1 MSLWNSNVMFLFF
14 EVTDIPRARFF
25 MEDVLGLELIEN
37 RFHPP
42 HERHG
47 VAKYDA
53 GNSILALNLAV
64 KTFERHAPEEIVT
77 VFGADPRREARI
89 YGRLYTAGLSAPRQA
104 GGVFVDHDNHR
115 FAVRSTSRPSP
126 DTEVPGVAGIE
137 ELRFGVDDLGESI
150 AFYHEVL
157 GLPVLEEHADRAAL
171 AAANLRIVLYRR
183 QNGSPMRRDGLLT
196 VFHAPQIEEMYGA
209 LAERGLDFGKL
220 AVRYSEIGGAVR
232 FLDPSGHAFCLY
244 EPSAESLSWESG
256 AKVRQLMTRF
266 DGELTVH

>member
-1 MSLWNSNVMFLFF
+1 MSLWNSNIMFLFF
-14 EVTDIPRARFF
+14 EVTDIPRARSF

-77 VFGADPRREARI
+77 VFGADPRREAQI
-89 YGRLYTAGLSAPRQA
+89 YGRLYSAGLSPPPKA
-104 GGVFVDHDNHR
+104 GGVFIDHDSHR
-115 FAVRSTSRPSP
+115 FAVRSTSRPTL
-126 DTEVPGVAGIE
+126 DGEVPRVTGIE
-137 ELRFGVDDLGESI
+137 ELRFAVHDLGESI

-157 GLPVLEEHADRAAL
+157 GLPLLQEHGESATL
-171 AAANLRIVLYRR
+171 AAANLRIVLDRR
-183 QNGSPMRRDGLLT
+183 QNGLPARRDGLLT
-196 VFHAPQIEEMYGA
+196 VFHAPQIEETYDT
-209 LAERGLDFGKL
+209 LAQRGLDFRNL
-220 AVRYSEIGGAVR
+220 TVRYSEIGGAVR
-232 FLDPSGHAFCLY
+232 FLDPTGYAFCLY
-244 EPSAESLSWESG
+244 EPSEESLSWESG
-256 AKVRQLMTRF
+256 AKVRQLMSRF